1 MPTDVEATEED
12 EVLYGYD
19 TYDVTQAQHN
29 HQQLQ
34 QVIDNLEQQ
43 EEEDFHGFSD
53 FEIQLAMDNK
63 EKNMKRVN
71 DIDRLLVKL
80 RGLKRKRHD
89 NVNKRAHPWVH
100 QEWLCIL
107 DQDLFEEAPKQN
119 ALRQVSPSTNDNQDI
134 SYEHSESQHLSF
146 DDDEF
151 HSIQDAESEATAS
164 VMATLDISS
173 LQDFNKCFQQQSLVT
188 STPTKPLK
196 SVTDAMFLDKIP
208 VVTSSESSLDE
219 EDLDHLNVAH
229 EKINA
234 EIWDPPDLQQAIP
247 QGPMRVERILNEL
260 HDQVPHIFAPEV
272 GRVYNMDRILDGVNQ
287 VQDYPLQLQLQEP
300 QQPISQQLRRSTRLT
315 DRPDYKL
322 LNSRGQSNKQ

>member
-1 MPTDVEATEED
+1 
-12 EVLYGYD
+12 
-19 TYDVTQAQHN
+19 
-29 HQQLQ
+29 
-34 QVIDNLEQQ
+34 
-43 EEEDFHGFSD
+43 
-53 FEIQLAMDNK
+53 MDNN

-80 RGLKRKRHD
+80 RSLKRKRHD

-119 ALRQVSPSTNDNQDI
+119 ALRQVSPSANDNQDI

-196 SVTDAMFLDKIP
+196 SVTDAMFLDRIP

-229 EKINA
+229 VEINA
-234 EIWDPPDLQQAIP
+234 EIWDPPDLQ
-247 QGPMRVERILNEL
+247 
-260 HDQVPHIFAPEV
+260 
-272 GRVYNMDRILDGVNQ
+272 
-287 VQDYPLQLQLQEP
+287 
-300 QQPISQQLRRSTRLT
+300 
-315 DRPDYKL
+315 
-322 LNSRGQSNKQ
+322 